1 MGRRVTTA
9 SPGASDT
16 EKVSVNVGY
25 VDLGQIDLLVQDGF
39 YSRRTDFIRTAIR
52 NQLQRQ
58 DDSVRSSVQR
68 NEFELGLRHVSR
80 TELEALLAARKTLH
94 IRAIGLVT
102 IASDVSLQLAKKTI
116 DSIRVLGALRMEP
129 ALRRALHDRIL

>member
-1 MGRRVTTA
+1 MGSRVTAT
-9 SPGASDT
+9 SPGTGDT
-16 EKVSVNVGY
+16 DKVSVNVGF

-39 YSRRTDFIRTAIR
+39 YSTRTDFIRTAIR

-80 TELEALLAARKTLH
+80 AELETLLAARKTMH
-94 IRAIGLVT
+94 IRVLGLAT

-116 DSIRVLGALRMEP
+116 ASIRVLGALRMDP
-129 ALRRALHDRIL
+129 ALRRGLHDRIL